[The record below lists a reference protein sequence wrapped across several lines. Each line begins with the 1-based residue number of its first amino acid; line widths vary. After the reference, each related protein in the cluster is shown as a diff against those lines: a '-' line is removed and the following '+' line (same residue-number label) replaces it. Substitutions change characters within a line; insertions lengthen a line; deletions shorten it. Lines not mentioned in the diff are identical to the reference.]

1 LYFTLITICGVAQH
15 NILKF
20 FLHIYFI
27 LLKRKPI
34 FRQAL
39 PLMIIAVFTLLVKWC
54 LNMEARYG
62 LLFPGLYCFPLLMA
76 GWGVESGLQQV
87 RKPGNQNT
95 SDAVLRIRN
104 VYPGS
109 RVKKIPDPGFGS
121 AQKNLSIFNT
131 KNCFQAR

>member
-1 LYFTLITICGVAQH
+1 
-15 NILKF
+15 
-20 FLHIYFI
+20 
-27 LLKRKPI
+27 
-34 FRQAL
+34 
-39 PLMIIAVFTLLVKWC
+39 MMIAVFTLLVKWC
-54 LNMEARYG
+54 LNLEAKYG

-76 GWGVESGLQQV
+76 AGGVESGLQQV

-121 AQKNLSIFNT
+121 APKNLSIFNT
-131 KNCFQAR
+131 KNCFQARRNMIRNVHSRSGS